1 MNQKMQNLKIISKKT
16 KDFKCLELADAIY
29 TELQQQDP
37 LSAEFILVSEEEIRE
52 LNREHRGVD
61 KVTDVLSFPTLD
73 GIRGKVI
80 RKEDFPYDV
89 DKGRVFIGSIV
100 ICKER
105 AKEQAKEYGHSEER
119 EFNFL
124 LCHGLLH
131 LMGYD
136 HMTDEDRREMNDLED
151 KIMKRIDVSR

>member
-16 KDFKCLELADAIY
+16 KDFKCLELSDAIY

-100 ICKER
+100 ICQER

-151 KIMKRIDVSR
+151 KIMKRIDVNR